1 MDVALIP
8 ELVHRDGDKVRA
20 PPGPALSRPVRR
32 RSTRDQIRHIWGA
45 IRLGGPFLKRSFIH
59 LFFMEKNMNHEPS
72 SSPGN
77 TLLTFL
83 AGAAVGGVVVAL
95 TTPKRGSDLR
105 KDLSRFAGKAKDH
118 VHDWADS
125 ASGAVEGMTATG
137 QGSGKAEEMAGKAQ
151 DAWKDVKKTAS
162 NAGSE
167 LKEGLTA
174 AGREL
179 RT

>member
-1 MDVALIP
+1 MNQ
-8 ELVHRDGDKVRA
+8 EL
-20 PPGPALSRPVRR
+20 
-32 RSTRDQIRHIWGA
+32 
-45 IRLGGPFLKRSFIH
+45 
-59 LFFMEKNMNHEPS
+59 S

-105 KDLSRFAGKAKDH
+105 KDLSRFAGKAKDQ
-118 VHDWADS
+118 VHDWADA
-125 ASGAVEGMTATG
+125 ASGAVEGMTAPG
-137 QGSGKAEEMAGKAQ
+137 QVKGKAEDMGGRAQ
-151 DAWKDVKKTAS
+151 EAWKDVKKTAS

-167 LKEGLTA
+167 VKEGLSL
-174 AGREL
+174 AGKDL